1 MLQMLLYSERNTLSL
16 LFKWAGEA
24 INTYHHRAV
33 DLFNT
38 KTICGWVP
46 NWNLLKSKTTQ
57 LLINSKCHPPSVS
70 PPPWVKFYKT
80 MFWEVDKKWCG
91 VNMKSWEG
99 ETRLQLCNNDENGSA
114 AGLPLGS
121 WPSVTA
127 GLWQTEPALLSP
139 ETRPAR
145 LDGSG
150 WRRPQKASRHRA
162 PMFEGQLLFEL
173 WSGNDRLTAS
183 YLPVLKQVQ
192 AIGIIWPKETA
203 VAGGRLLK
211 FLHSRVYAAFDGKAV
226 TNLQTNGHL
235 PSNLPFA

>member
-127 GLWQTEPALLSP
+127 GLWQTLDRACIALPPKQDRPVSMDLDGGGRK
-139 ETRPAR
+139 RPADIEPHVWGTAPIWVVVR
-145 LDGSG
+145 KRQTDRIISASAETSPGHWYHLAERNSG
-150 WRRPQKASRHRA
+150 
-162 PMFEGQLLFEL
+162 
-173 WSGNDRLTAS
+173 
-183 YLPVLKQVQ
+183 
-192 AIGIIWPKETA
+192 
-203 VAGGRLLK
+203 GGRE
-211 FLHSRVYAAFDGKAV
+211 AFKVSTLEGLCGLWWKSGYKL
-226 TNLQTNGHL
+226 TN
-235 PSNLPFA
+235 

>member
-46 NWNLLKSKTTQ
+46 NWNLLKVPKSKTTQ
-57 LLINSKCHPPSVS
+57 LLINSNCHPPSVS
-70 PPPWVKFYKT
+70 PPPWVNFYKT

-127 GLWQTEPALLSP
+127 ASGRQSLHCSPPKQDRPVSMDLDGGGRKRPADIEPPCLRDSSYLSCGQETTDISASAETSPGHWYHLAERNSGGGREAFKVSTLESLCGLWWK
-139 ETRPAR
+139 
-145 LDGSG
+145 SG
-150 WRRPQKASRHRA
+150 YK
-162 PMFEGQLLFEL
+162 
-173 WSGNDRLTAS
+173 LT
-183 YLPVLKQVQ
+183 
-192 AIGIIWPKETA
+192 
-203 VAGGRLLK
+203 
-211 FLHSRVYAAFDGKAV
+211 
-226 TNLQTNGHL
+226 N
-235 PSNLPFA
+235 